1 MNTPTPPRHLRHAG
15 FTLVELIAVIVVLAI
30 LAAVA
35 VPRYFDYRQRA
46 FVNQYAAQLRVL
58 QRGMLS
64 YERDARPF
72 GDVLIDSA
80 NFTGSGFD
88 VYFQQNPF
96 RANSLWTTGNYFR
109 QHTWGRVQVWGPEF
123 SAAQQLQVDT
133 IIDNANVSGGRLWFD
148 ATPGTTWVSIAWF

>member
-1 MNTPTPPRHLRHAG
+1 VSLNAHSSRA

-46 FVNQYAAQLRVL
+46 FVNQYAAQLRTL

-64 YERDARPF
+64 YERDSRPV
-72 GDVLIDSA
+72 GDVLID
-80 NFTGSGFD
+80 NTNYIGSGFD
-88 VYFQQNPF
+88 AYFQQNPF
-96 RANSLWTTGNYFR
+96 RANSLWANGNYFR
-109 QHTWGRVQVWGPEF
+109 QNTWGRVQVWGPEF
-123 SAAQQLQVDT
+123 STDQQLQIDT
-133 IIDNANVSGGRLWFD
+133 IIDNANISNGRVWFN